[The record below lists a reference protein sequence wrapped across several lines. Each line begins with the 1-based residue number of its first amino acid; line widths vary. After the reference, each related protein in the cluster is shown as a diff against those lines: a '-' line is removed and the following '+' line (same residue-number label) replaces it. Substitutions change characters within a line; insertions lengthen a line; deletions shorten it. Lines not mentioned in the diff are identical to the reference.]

1 MYDAVHLFSK
11 ALTDLDRSQEIDV
24 EGVDCAGTQT
34 WKHGNSL
41 VNYMKL
47 VRKEEGRR
55 KKQDVYGTVVQR
67 AM

>member
-47 VRKEEGRR
+47 VSEETSIYL
-55 KKQDVYGTVVQR
+55 K
-67 AM
+67 